1 MGTRRNFRA
10 NCPVIMPRRSLA
22 RVETERDAMQP
33 TISYNYVLDPG
44 RLGGLA
50 TDIARQRLSPV
61 ALIEGYLDRI
71 AAADPHV
78 ECWRQVDAQSALK
91 IAQEREREAATGE
104 LRGALHGIP
113 VAIKDIIDVEGLP
126 TRANSRSRSN
136 LGPANS
142 DAEIV
147 SDLKAAGAVV
157 LGKVHTTEFAF
168 FDPSPARNPHDIRH
182 TPGGSSSGSAAAVAA
197 GMVPVAVGT
206 QTVASVN
213 RPAAYC
219 GISAFKPST
228 RSLST
233 YGITPLGPSY
243 DTPGVFGWSVA
254 DAVYAFEAIAPPVLR
269 LRHDAPQRATLGVC
283 IPDDPHIADA
293 SPEMKAALA
302 RFGDALANAGHAV
315 DRPASPISFA
325 RLFAL
330 QRSTMTYEAGRA
342 LKHLLQE
349 PAGSVGEKI
358 TALVRE
364 GLAIAASR
372 YLAEREEIERMRETL
387 FATLKAEVFLWP
399 AIPATAPQGLS
410 WTGDPKYISPWTA
423 LGGPIVSVPAG
434 LANNGLPI
442 GCILSAR
449 PGSDMAMCGWARQL
463 AAALAA

>member
-1 MGTRRNFRA
+1 MQATNRYNFA
-10 NCPVIMPRRSLA
+10 
-22 RVETERDAMQP
+22 Q
-33 TISYNYVLDPG
+33 DPG
-44 RLGGLA
+44 RVRELA
-50 TDIARQRLSPV
+50 LDIAEQKLSPV
-61 ALIEGYLDRI
+61 ALLERYLARI

-78 ECWRQVDAQSALK
+78 ECWRQVDAEGALK
-91 IAQEREREAATGE
+91 TAQAREREAANGSI
-104 LRGALHGIP
+104 RGALHGIP

-126 TRANSRSRSN
+126 TRANSVSRAAA
-136 LGPANS
+136 GPADS

-147 SDLKAAGAVV
+147 AALKTAGAVV

-168 FDPSPARNPHDIRH
+168 FDPSPARNPHDTRH

-197 GMVPVAVGT
+197 GMAPIAVGT

-243 DTPGVFGWSVA
+243 DTPGLYGWSVA
-254 DAVYAFEAIAPPVLR
+254 DAVYAFEAIAPPALR
-269 LRHDAPQRATLGVC
+269 RRQGSPPVGSLAVC
-283 IPDDPHIADA
+283 IPDDPHIGGAI
-293 SPEMKAALA
+293 PEMQAALT
-302 RFGDALANAGHAV
+302 RFADALANAGHAV
-315 DRPASPISFA
+315 ERAPSPIAFA
-325 RLFAL
+325 RLFGL

-342 LKHLLQE
+342 LRHLLQA

-364 GLAIAASR
+364 GLSIAPSR
-372 YLAEREEIERMRETL
+372 YLAERAEIDAMRETL
-387 FATLKAEVFLWP
+387 FAQLKAEVLLWP
-399 AIPATAPQGLS
+399 AAPATAPMGLS

-434 LANNGLPI
+434 RADNGLPI

-449 PGSDMAMCGWARQL
+449 PGSDMKMCAWARQL
-463 AAALAA
+463 VAAQGA

>member
-1 MGTRRNFRA
+1 MPATMGYNF
-10 NCPVIMPRRSLA
+10 
-22 RVETERDAMQP
+22 
-33 TISYNYVLDPG
+33 VLDPG
-44 RLGGLA
+44 RVCDLA

-61 ALIEGYLDRI
+61 ALIEGYLARI

-78 ECWRQVDAQSALK
+78 ECWRQLDAEGALK
-91 IAQEREREAATGE
+91 IAQDREREAANGE
-104 LRGALHGIP
+104 LRGALHGVA

-126 TRANSRSRSN
+126 TRANSRSRAG
-136 LGPANS
+136 LGPASS

-147 SDLKAAGAVV
+147 SALKTAGAVV

-168 FDPSPARNPHDIRH
+168 FDPSPASNPHDIRH

-197 GMVPVAVGT
+197 GMVPIAVGT

-233 YGITPLGPSY
+233 YGITPLAPSY
-243 DTPGVFGWSVA
+243 DTPGVYGWSVA
-254 DAVYAFEAIAPPVLR
+254 DAIHAFEAIAPPIMR
-269 LRHDAPQRATLGVC
+269 MRQATPHHSTLGVC
-283 IPDDPHIADA
+283 IPDDPHICDA
-293 SPEMKAALA
+293 IPEMKAAVR
-302 RFGDALANAGHAV
+302 RFADALANAGHAV
-315 DRPASPISFA
+315 EWRASPISFA

-342 LKHLLQE
+342 LKYLLQE

-364 GLAIAASR
+364 GLAIAPSR
-372 YLAEREEIERMRETL
+372 YLAERNEIDGLRERL
-387 FATLKAEVFLWP
+387 FAELTAEVFLWP
-399 AIPATAPQGLS
+399 AVPATAPAGLS

-434 LANNGLPI
+434 FAANGLPI

-449 PGSDMAMCGWARQL
+449 PGSDREMCAWARQL
-463 AAALAA
+463 AAVLGA

>member
-1 MGTRRNFRA
+1 MQATVNYNFA
-10 NCPVIMPRRSLA
+10 
-22 RVETERDAMQP
+22 
-33 TISYNYVLDPG
+33 LDPG
-44 RLGGLA
+44 RVCDLA

-61 ALIEGYLDRI
+61 ALIEGYLARI
-71 AAADPHV
+71 AAAEPHV
-78 ECWRQVDAQSALK
+78 ECWRQLDAEGALK
-91 IAQEREREAATGE
+91 IAQEREREAASGK
-104 LRGALHGIP
+104 LRGALHGVP

-126 TRANSRSRSN
+126 TRANSHSRAT
-136 LGPANS
+136 LGAANS

-147 SDLKAAGAVV
+147 SALKTAGAVV

-243 DTPGVFGWSVA
+243 DTPGVYGWSVA
-254 DAVYAFEAIAPPVLR
+254 DAIYAFEAIAPPVLR
-269 LRHDAPQRATLGVC
+269 MRQATPQHATLGVC
-283 IPDDPHIADA
+283 VPDDPHIFDA
-293 SPEMKAALA
+293 IPEMKAAVT
-302 RFGDALANAGHAV
+302 RFGDAFANAGQAV
-315 DRPASPISFA
+315 DRPPSPISFG

-364 GLAIAASR
+364 GLAIAPSR
-372 YLAEREEIERMRETL
+372 YLAERNEIECLRETL
-387 FATLKAEVFLWP
+387 FAKLTAEVFLWP
-399 AIPATAPQGLS
+399 AIPATAPAGLS

-434 LANNGLPI
+434 FANNGLPI

-449 PGSDMAMCGWARQL
+449 PGSDMQMCAWARQL
-463 AAALAA
+463 VAALDA

>member
-1 MGTRRNFRA
+1 
-10 NCPVIMPRRSLA
+10 
-22 RVETERDAMQP
+22 MQP
-33 TISYNYVLDPG
+33 TLPYNFALDPG
-44 RLGGLA
+44 RVGDLA

-61 ALIEGYLDRI
+61 ALIQGYLERI

-78 ECWRQVDAQSALK
+78 ECWRQVDAESALK
-91 IAQEREREAATGE
+91 LAQEREREAANGD
-104 LRGALHGIP
+104 LRGALHGLP

-136 LGPANS
+136 VGPANS

-147 SDLKAAGAVV
+147 AALKAAGAIV

-168 FDPSPARNPHDIRH
+168 FDPSPARNPHDVRH

-197 GMVPVAVGT
+197 GMIPIAVGT

-254 DAVYAFEAIAPPVLR
+254 DAIYAFEAIVPPALR
-269 LRHDAPQRATLGVC
+269 IVDGTRQRTSLAVS
-283 IPDDPHIADA
+283 IPDDPHISDAIPELQAAVTRFADA
-293 SPEMKAALA
+293 
-302 RFGDALANAGHAV
+302 FANAGHAV
-315 DRPASPISFA
+315 DRPPSPISFE
-325 RLFAL
+325 RLFGL

-349 PAGSVGEKI
+349 PAGSIGEKI
-358 TALVRE
+358 IALVHA
-364 GLAIAASR
+364 GLTIAPSQ
-372 YLAEREEIERMRETL
+372 YLAERNEIERMRETL
-387 FATLKAEVFLWP
+387 FATLKAEIFLWP
-399 AIPATAPQGLS
+399 AIPATAPAGLS

-434 LANNGLPI
+434 LAGNGLPI

-449 PGSDMAMCGWARQL
+449 PGSDMKMCAWARQL
-463 AAALAA
+463 VAALGC